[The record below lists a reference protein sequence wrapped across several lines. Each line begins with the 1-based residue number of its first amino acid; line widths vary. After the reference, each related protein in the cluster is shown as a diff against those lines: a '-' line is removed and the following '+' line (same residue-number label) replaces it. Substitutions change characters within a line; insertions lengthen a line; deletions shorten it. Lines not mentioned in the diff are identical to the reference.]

1 MKNKKGI
8 IIFSIALVI
17 GIAIGTS
24 TVIEKKQVKAE
35 EPIKVEIPYTKK
47 GVFKNMGDDWV
58 YIFDILDFK
67 DKEENM
73 YVFDGYN
80 LKYTYLDEYSVKTI
94 DGETGEVL
102 HKSVAEIPSISINDD
117 LGSEVRTINEYFN
130 EKQFVSEITC
140 DDLIDLKISHFKKEL
155 LVELYNKAFN
165 STEKVELGKYSY
177 DKYLRKEYYTS
188 TNEEMAGNWEL
199 TYINDYGNL
208 SNVNIDFKYLDGTYL
223 SDKDNSDFLSEIE
236 KQIEEKQSFDCTELI
251 NSLDISVNTKID
263 INSLLEV
270 TKNEVNKYVQSY
282 NG

>member
-80 LKYTYLDEYSVKTI
+80 LKYTY
-94 DGETGEVL
+94 
-102 HKSVAEIPSISINDD
+102 
-117 LGSEVRTINEYFN
+117 
-130 EKQFVSEITC
+130 
-140 DDLIDLKISHFKKEL
+140 
-155 LVELYNKAFN
+155 
-165 STEKVELGKYSY
+165 
-177 DKYLRKEYYTS
+177 
-188 TNEEMAGNWEL
+188 
-199 TYINDYGNL
+199 
-208 SNVNIDFKYLDGTYL
+208 
-223 SDKDNSDFLSEIE
+223 
-236 KQIEEKQSFDCTELI
+236 
-251 NSLDISVNTKID
+251 
-263 INSLLEV
+263 
-270 TKNEVNKYVQSY
+270 
-282 NG
+282 